1 MSVSGKEIFER
12 IVKLANLTGKTRA
25 DAARFANI
33 SEGTISGWQYGTKPS
48 LEILDLLCEFYD
60 VSLDFIAKGITLQGK
75 ELSPQA
81 LIMAEKYDVLTD
93 KQKQLVDA
101 TIDEF
106 LNQEEPKYM
115 EGKEPRA
122 TGRGKSA

>member
-1 MSVSGKEIFER
+1 MNMPEFWDRVKLYIKVQKTKQDAVALESGINPKTLKQQIHHGRLPDVEQGVKIAQFLHTSVEYLVSGK
-12 IVKLANLTGKTRA
+12 N
-25 DAARFANI
+25 
-33 SEGTISGWQYGTKPS
+33 
-48 LEILDLLCEFYD
+48 
-60 VSLDFIAKGITLQGK
+60 LQGK